1 MISLGNRI
9 ALVFSCTIAVAAVP
23 SNLSGQ
29 TTARSAQ
36 RSTFW
41 GTIALGQAGIS
52 DSGMIHSSIGLSVQ
66 RRHLL
71 LTGRATGNQQ
81 GQKGD
86 YRMRIKDAAY
96 RRIRDDASSRGAFLN
111 CRWPW
116 HRARHRRKQHGR
128 VPGRGA
134 GIVALPA
141 MGGARAAHFWRAEL
155 ARQLRRHLPRAGR
168 RSLALTTANRAPHR
182 GPTA

>member
-9 ALVFSCTIAVAAVP
+9 AVVFSCAIAVVSVP
-23 SNLSGQ
+23 QNLTAQ

-36 RSTFW
+36 RPTFW

-52 DSGMIHSSIGLSVQ
+52 DSGMIHSSLGLSVQ

-86 YRMRIKDAAY
+86 YRMRIKDAGLLAGY
-96 RRIRDDASSRGAFLN
+96 ATLPPGKLHFSIAGGLGVVHDIDESSTIGFPVEAQASWRFL
-111 CRWPW
+111 PW
-116 HRARHRRKQHGR
+116 AGLGLR
-128 VPGRGA
+128 VFAVPNSLA
-134 GIVALPA
+134 NY
-141 MGGARAAHFWRAEL
+141 GGF
-155 ARQLRRHLPRAGR
+155 
-168 RSLALTTANRAPHR
+168 SLALDVGRLR
-182 GPTA
+182 

>member
-1 MISLGNRI
+1 MISLGSRI

-29 TTARSAQ
+29 ATARATQ
-36 RSTFW
+36 RPTFW

-52 DSGMIHSSIGLSVQ
+52 DSGMIHSSIGLSLQ

-86 YRMRIKDAAY
+86 YRMRITDAGLLAGY
-96 RRIRDDASSRGAFLN
+96 ATLPSKLHFSIAGGL
-111 CRWPW
+111 
-116 HRARHRRKQHGR
+116 
-128 VPGRGA
+128 
-134 GIVALPA
+134 GIVHDIDDSSTVGFPVEAQASWRILPWA
-141 MGGARAAHFWRAEL
+141 GLGLRIFAVPNSLANYGGF
-155 ARQLRRHLPRAGR
+155 
-168 RSLALTTANRAPHR
+168 SLALDVGRLR
-182 GPTA
+182 